1 MDYQRIRDF
10 VLSYSHDDE
19 GILDDIYKE
28 AVSQG
33 IPIIRKEARD
43 LLVTLLHMNRPERVL
58 EIGTAVGYSTLVI
71 ARTLDDMYSCD
82 KTYLFD
88 ETDKDKKVIKKW
100 HIDTCEMDKDR
111 ISQARKNISLM
122 SMNERISLYEGDA
135 EDILDGLYLDRNK
148 CVYDFI
154 FIDAAK
160 AQYMSYLDKSLKLS
174 HNGTVI
180 VTDNILADGDV
191 LESHFLVEKR
201 DRTIHDRMREYLYRI
216 KNDKNL
222 ETAILSVADGM
233 AVSVVRDL

>member
-10 VLSYSHDDE
+10 VLSYSCDDK
-19 GILDDIYKE
+19 GILGSIYKE

-33 IPIIRKEARD
+33 VPIIRKEARD

-71 ARTLDDMYSCD
+71 AKTLDDMYSCD

>member
-1 MDYQRIRDF
+1 MDYQRIRNF
-10 VLSYSHDDE
+10 ILSYSRDDE
-19 GILDDIYKE
+19 GILGDIYKE

-33 IPIIRKEARD
+33 VPIIRKEARD

-71 ARTLDDMYSCD
+71 AKTLDDMYSCD

-111 ISQARKNISLM
+111 ISQAQKNISLM